1 LPELKAVIIDMS
13 SVNNVDITSVQNLID
28 VRNQLDRYTAPHR
41 VDWHFACI
49 SNRWTKRA
57 LASAGFGYPAPPDAT
72 GTFHRWKP
80 IFSVAEIGG
89 ESSAAA
95 DAQRQVERSSIVA
108 DVEKGQPDADGIH
121 RIDHPVNTNNDN
133 NNNAAGSQSLSS
145 EEGGVEQAKRLAQAK
160 ATSRG
165 IVVHGIN
172 RPLFH
177 SDLTSALLS
186 AITNV
191 EKEEVQSERF
201 QAGKQ
206 S

>member
-28 VRNQLDRYTAPHR
+28 VRNQLDRYTTPHR

-57 LASAGFGYPAPPDAT
+57 LASAGFGYPAPPDAA
-72 GTFHRWKP
+72 GTFLRWKP

-89 ESSAAA
+89 DTSVAA
-95 DAQRQVERSSIVA
+95 DAQREIERRNTIT
-108 DVEKGQPDADGIH
+108 DTEKGQTDADGIH
-121 RIDHPVNTNNDN
+121 RIDHPTNNN
-133 NNNAAGSQSLSS
+133 SNAGAQSLSS
-145 EEGGVEQAKRLAQAK
+145 DEGGVEQAKRLAQAK
-160 ATSRG
+160 ASARG
-165 IVVHGIN
+165 IVVHGLN

-191 EKEEVQSERF
+191 EKEEVHTESF
-201 QAGKQ
+201 LAGKQ
-206 S
+206 D